1 MKFFMNMKGAINAT
15 IKFQV
20 SSVRDLFTFIFIES
34 KTIMTLPAVKFKQ
47 RSSQFLC
54 SPWTTS

>member
-1 MKFFMNMKGAINAT
+1 MELFMNMKGAIHAT

-20 SSVRDLFTFIFIES
+20 SSVRDLFTLILSASI
-34 KTIMTLPAVKFKQ
+34 TIMTLPALKFTQ
-47 RSSQFLC
+47 RCSQFLC